1 MIPSGRDDVPSSTTL
16 LTSQELVIDAWG
28 EVLGEGFL
36 GVDEKGV
43 VERVVRRFRQFRH
56 CLFSVLVEK
65 NASGSVEECV
75 QLGRVVEWWSGG
87 ERWKV

>member
-1 MIPSGRDDVPSSTTL
+1 MIPSDRDDVPSSTTL

-43 VERVVRRFRQFRH
+43 VERVVRRFR
-56 CLFSVLVEK
+56 
-65 NASGSVEECV
+65 
-75 QLGRVVEWWSGG
+75 
-87 ERWKV
+87 